1 MDDPQ
6 QRGGSER
13 EIRTMSDTTEK
24 PLGFE
29 TLALHAG
36 QDPDPNTLSRAVP
49 LYQTTSYVFKDPEHA
64 ARLFGLQ
71 EFGNIYTRIMNPTT
85 DAFEQ
90 RVAALEGGVA
100 ALAFASGQAAET
112 AAILN
117 IARAGDDIVST
128 TSLYGGT
135 YSLFQYTLPKMGI
148 NVIFCEPTPQA
159 VAAAITPKTKAVYSE
174 TVGNPNLITL
184 DIEGVAKVA
193 HDNGVPLIIDNT
205 MPSPYLVTPIKHGA
219 DIVIHSATKFLGGH
233 GTSIAGIVVDGGKF
247 DWAASGKFPEFT
259 EPDPSYHGMKFWD
272 AFGAITFAIKLRVS
286 ILRDTGGAI
295 SPFNSWLILQ
305 GIETLPVRMERHSEN
320 AVAVARFLTEHP
332 KVSWVNYPGL
342 PTHPTYGQASRYH
355 YRGKFGAIMGFGVLG
370 GLQSGRK
377 LIESVKLFSHLAN
390 IGDAKS
396 LIIHPASTTHSQ
408 LTEEEHV
415 MTGVT
420 PDYVRLSVGIE
431 TVSDLIDDLDQALAK
446 I

>member
-1 MDDPQ
+1 M
-6 QRGGSER
+6 SEQ
-13 EIRTMSDTTEK
+13 TEK

-36 QDPDPNTLSRAVP
+36 HSPDPATNSRAVP
-49 LYQTTSYVFKDPEHA
+49 LYQTTSYVFNDPDHA

-85 DAFEQ
+85 EVFEQ

-148 NVIFCEPTPQA
+148 NVIFCEPTAEA

-184 DIEGVAKVA
+184 DIEAVAKVA
-193 HDNGVPLIIDNT
+193 HDAGVPLIIDNT
-205 MPSPYLVTPIKHGA
+205 MPSPYLINPIKHGA

-233 GTSIAGIVVDGGKF
+233 GTSIAGIVVD
-247 DWAASGKFPEFT
+247 SGTFPWDNGNFPEFT
-259 EPDPSYHGMKFWD
+259 EPDPSYHGLRFYE
-272 AFGAITFAIKLRVS
+272 ALGAITYIIKLRVS

-295 SPFNSWLILQ
+295 SPFNSWQILQ
-305 GIETLPVRMERHSEN
+305 GIETLPLRMDRHSEN
-320 AVAVARFLTEHP
+320 AVAVARFLQEHP
-332 KVSWVNYPGL
+332 KVKWVNYPGL
-342 PTHPTYGQASRYH
+342 PTHPSYATAAKYH
-355 YRGKFGAIMGFGVLG
+355 FRGKFGAILGFGIEG
-370 GLQSGRK
+370 GLDAGK
-377 LIESVKLFSHLAN
+377 TLIGSVKLFSHLAN

-415 MTGVT
+415 LTGVS

-431 TVSDLIDDLDQALAK
+431 TASDLIDDLDQALSK